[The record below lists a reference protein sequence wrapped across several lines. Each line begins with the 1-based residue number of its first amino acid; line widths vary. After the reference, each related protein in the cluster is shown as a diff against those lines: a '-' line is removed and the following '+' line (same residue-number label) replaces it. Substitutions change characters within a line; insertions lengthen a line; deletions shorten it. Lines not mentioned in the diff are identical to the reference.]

1 MAIFGLCEEKIPIIK
16 RNINASLLTYYI
28 TKLKMEAVHKDKNR
42 LRLSVDKFMPYDIFT
57 KVCFPFYPAEYSLWK
72 IQ

>member
-1 MAIFGLCEEKIPIIK
+1 M
-16 RNINASLLTYYI
+16 NTSLLTHYI
-28 TKLKMEAVHKDKNR
+28 TKLKMEAVHKGKNR
-42 LRLSVDKFMPYDIFT
+42 LRLPVDKFMSYDIFT